1 MNWVI
6 LAFKSEIPSSMKK
19 IASLLICCFIT
30 YALIAQNKLSQ
41 SNSTHLVWFDDLQIQ
56 TFSEGIRPVSAK
68 SNYSHDSMRIKGVHY
83 KRGIGAQSPC
93 VLVFSLNKNAKH
105 FSALVGSDDL
115 GNKEIPVTFYVLG
128 DKKVLFESKE
138 MRVGD
143 APIQVDIDITGIK
156 QLGLLVTDK
165 VGGVGNKR
173 TYANW
178 ANASIEM
185 IGNHKPQHP
194 INNIPTYILTPK
206 DKPTPKI
213 NSAKIMGV
221 RPGNPFLYTIA
232 ATGIRPIKYSAE
244 NLPKGLSVA
253 TETGI
258 ITGYLK
264 ERGDYT
270 TTIIAKNKLGVAK
283 QKLLIKVGDTIALTP
298 PIGWNGWNAWESKI
312 DRQKVIASADAMVQ
326 KGLRDHGWSY
336 INIDDT
342 WQGKREGA
350 DTALQPN
357 EKFNDIK
364 GMVDYIHSIGL
375 KAGLYSTPYVA
386 SYAGYVGASS
396 DLEKGGETF
405 EQIIKKKQ
413 FYHHIGPYK
422 FEPNDAKQMAKWG
435 FDFLKYDW
443 RMDVASTERMWNALK
458 NSGRDIILSL
468 SNNAPFEKVN
478 DWNRLSNMYR
488 TGPDIKDSW
497 TSLFLTTFTLDKWAP
512 YSGPGHWMDPDMMI
526 VGNVSIGPI
535 LHPTRLTPDEQY
547 SHISMFSILA
557 APMLIGCPIEQID
570 AFTLNLLANDEVIAI
585 NQDPLGKPARL
596 VKELKGVQIWK
607 KEMEDGST
615 IVGLFNT
622 GGYGTHPASYF
633 RWGDEK
639 PIAINFDFASIG
651 LKGKYD
657 VRDVWRQKSLG
668 TYKGYYKTLVN
679 HHGVVLLQFKM
690 VKM

>member
-1 MNWVI
+1 MQ
-6 LAFKSEIPSSMKK
+6 F
-19 IASLLICCFIT
+19 T
-30 YALIAQNKLSQ
+30 
-41 SNSTHLVWFDDLQIQ
+41 
-56 TFSEGIRPVSAK
+56 
-68 SNYSHDSMRIKGVHY
+68 
-83 KRGIGAQSPC
+83 
-93 VLVFSLNKNAKH
+93 
-105 FSALVGSDDL
+105 
-115 GNKEIPVTFYVLG
+115 
-128 DKKVLFESKE
+128 
-138 MRVGD
+138 
-143 APIQVDIDITGIK
+143 
-156 QLGLLVTDK
+156 
-165 VGGVGNKR
+165 
-173 TYANW
+173 
-178 ANASIEM
+178 
-185 IGNHKPQHP
+185 
-194 INNIPTYILTPK
+194 
-206 DKPTPKI
+206 
-213 NSAKIMGV
+213 
-221 RPGNPFLYTIA
+221 
-232 ATGIRPIKYSAE
+232 AE

-253 TETGI
+253 PETGI

-264 ERGDYT
+264 ERGVYT

-283 QKLLIKVGDTIALTP
+283 QKLIIKVGDTIALTP
-298 PIGWNGWNAWESKI
+298 PIGWNGWNAWEAKI
-312 DRQKVIASADAMVQ
+312 DRAKVIASADAMVQ

-336 INIDDT
+336 INIDDS
-342 WQGKREGA
+342 WQGKREGS

-396 DLEKGGETF
+396 DSVKGGETF
-405 EQIIKKKQ
+405 EQILKKKQ

-422 FEPNDAKQMAKWG
+422 FEKNDAKQ
-435 FDFLKYDW
+435 
-443 RMDVASTERMWNALK
+443 S
-458 NSGRDIILSL
+458 SGRDIILSL

-570 AFTLNLLANDEVIAI
+570 EFTLNLLANDEVIAI

-596 VKELKGVQIWK
+596 VKELNGVQIWK
-607 KEMEDGST
+607 KPMEDGST
-615 IVGLFNT
+615 IIGLFNT
-622 GGYGTHPASYF
+622 GGYGTNPASYF

-639 PIAINFDFASIG
+639 ALQFNFDFASLG
-651 LKGKYD
+651 LTGKYD
-657 VRDVWRQKSLG
+657 IRDVWRQKSLG
-668 TYKGYYKTLVN
+668 KYEGNFKTSIN

>member
-1 MNWVI
+1 
-6 LAFKSEIPSSMKK
+6 MKK
-19 IASLLICCFIT
+19 IASLIVYFFFVN
-30 YALIAQNKLSQ
+30 ALIAQNNLSQ
-41 SNSTHLVWFDDLQIQ
+41 TNTKLIWFDDLQIQ

-68 SNYSHDSMRIKGVHY
+68 SNYSHDSMCIKGVHY

-93 VLVFSLNKNAKH
+93 VLVFALNKNAKR

-115 GNKEIPVTFYVLG
+115 GNKEIPVTFYVVG

-138 MRVGD
+138 MRIGD
-143 APIQVDIDITGIK
+143 APIKVDIDLTGIE

-178 ANASIEM
+178 ANAAIVM
-185 IGNHKPQHP
+185 IGDHLPEHP
-194 INNIPTYILTPK
+194 INNDPTYILTPK

-232 ATGIRPIKYSAE
+232 ATGNRPMQFSAE
-244 NLPKGLSVA
+244 NLPMGLSVA
-253 TETGI
+253 PETGI

-264 ERGDYT
+264 DRGVFT

-283 QKLLIKVGDTIALTP
+283 QKLVIKVGDTISLTP
-298 PIGWNGWNAWESKI
+298 PIGWNGWNAWEVKI
-312 DRQKVIASADAMVQ
+312 DRAKVIASADAMVQ

-336 INIDDT
+336 INIDDS
-342 WQGKREGA
+342 WQGKREGP

-396 DLEKGGETF
+396 DSVKGGETF
-405 EQIIKKKQ
+405 EQILKKKQ

-422 FEPNDAKQMAKWG
+422 FEKNDAKQMSNWG

-443 RMDVASTERMWNALK
+443 RMDVASTDRMWNALK
-458 NSGRDIILSL
+458 HSGRDIILSL

-585 NQDPLGKPARL
+585 NQDPLGAPARL
-596 VKELKGVQIWK
+596 VKELNGVQIWK
-607 KEMEDGST
+607 KPMEDGST
-615 IVGLFNT
+615 IIGLFNT
-622 GGYGTHPASYF
+622 GGYGTNPASYF

-639 PIAINFDFASIG
+639 ALQFNFDFASLG
-651 LKGKYD
+651 LQGKYD
-657 VRDVWRQKSLG
+657 IRDVWRQKSLG
-668 TYKGYYKTLVN
+668 KYEGNYKTTIN
-679 HHGVVLLQFKM
+679 HHGVVYLQLKG
-690 VKM
+690 VK

>member
-1 MNWVI
+1 MFNIERPVDMKCIATLFIYI
-6 LAFKSEIPSSMKK
+6 LFLNVA
-19 IASLLICCFIT
+19 
-30 YALIAQNKLSQ
+30 IAQD
-41 SNSTHLVWFDDLQIQ
+41 HLVEKNNTKIIWFDDLPIQ
-56 TFSEGIRPVSAK
+56 TFSEGIRPVAAK
-68 SNYSHDSMRIKGVHY
+68 SNYSHDSMRIKGAY
-83 KRGIGAQSPC
+83 FKRGIGAQSPC
-93 VLVFSLNKNAKH
+93 VLVFALNKNAKH
-105 FSALVGSDDL
+105 FSALVGADDL
-115 GNKEIPVTFYVLG
+115 GNKDIPVTFYVVG

-143 APIQVDIDITGIK
+143 APMQVDIDLSGIQ

-178 ANASIEM
+178 ANAFIEM
-185 IGNHKPQHP
+185 MGDHQPAHP
-194 INNIPTYILTPK
+194 KNNDPIYILTPK

-213 NSAKIMGV
+213 NSPKIMGV

-232 ATGIRPIKYSAE
+232 ATGNRPMLFSAE
-244 NLPKGLSVA
+244 NLPKGLVVA
-253 TETGI
+253 PETGI
-258 ITGYLK
+258 ITGNLK
-264 ERGDYT
+264 ERGVFT

-312 DRQKVIASADAMVQ
+312 DRAKVIASADAMVQ
-326 KGLRDHGWSY
+326 KGLLNHGWSY

-342 WQGKREGA
+342 WQGKREGP

-357 EKFNDIK
+357 EKFKDFK
-364 GMVDYIHSIGL
+364 AMVDYIHSIGL

-396 DLEKGGETF
+396 DSVKGGETF
-405 EQIIKKKQ
+405 AQIKTNKQ

-422 FEPNDAKQMAKWG
+422 FEKNDAKQMADWG

-443 RMDVASTERMWNALK
+443 RIDVASTERMWHALK

-535 LHPTRLTPDEQY
+535 LHPTRLTPNEQY

-557 APMLIGCPIEQID
+557 APMLIGCPIEQLD
-570 AFTLNLLANDEVIAI
+570 PFTLNLLTNDEVIAI

-596 VKELKGVQIWK
+596 IQELNGVQIWK
-607 KEMEDGST
+607 KPMEDGS
-615 IVGLFNT
+615 IIIGLFNT
-622 GGYGTHPASYF
+622 GGYGKYPASYF

-639 PIAINFDFASIG
+639 ALPFNFDFASIG
-651 LKGKYD
+651 LDGKYEI
-657 VRDVWRQKSLG
+657 RDVWRQKSLG
-668 TYKGYYKTLVN
+668 KFVGSFKTTIN